1 MKKAY
6 LKPCMEVMTEE
17 PAQMLCYSTVI
28 NPGEPNKPAG
38 ARESGWNFWDD
49 EDDEEDNPSGSGSV
63 WDE

>member
-17 PAQMLCYSTVI
+17 PDQMLCSSTVI

-49 EDDEEDNPSGSGSV
+49 EDDEEDYPSGSGSV